1 MEAKMDTALII
12 VYSILGA
19 LALMILIMI
28 FRTLLVKAKNIEAS
42 EYTPRLIDQEVL
54 VKKMIK
60 AIQFKTITLPSDDI
74 SDDVFL
80 EYHKFL
86 ESSFPLIMKGAEKTI
101 INRYSVIYSYKGSDE
116 SLLPCAL
123 LAHQDVVPA
132 PVDGWEYPPFS
143 GHLTEDG
150 FIYGRGSQDMKS
162 QMISS
167 LEALEIILA
176 EGKTPKRTMYFC
188 FGHDEELAGR
198 YGAKRIV
205 EYFKSKNMR
214 FEFVLDE
221 GGAIIDGKIMGIDN
235 KIALVGTCEK
245 GYADVSLEVEK
256 NGGHASTPTRRTA
269 VGLLSEAIAKIEK
282 HQMKPYFSKP
292 VKEMLEDLAPYMNPF
307 FKFAIANKDILS
319 PLLKKVLTLASPF
332 TNCIVRTTIAPT
344 QLFGGHTPNTLP
356 SIAKANLNCRI
367 NTGETAEDLL
377 KHIQKVV
384 GNKVRVSI
392 DDKCKNPSPISNTDC
407 QIFQDIRKTV
417 YEAFDGFIMA
427 PYPFI
432 ATSDSAYYH
441 DVSDNVYR
449 FTPLIKDESDANR
462 IHGKNERITI
472 DSLIIATRFFIR
484 LYENTC
490 F

>member
-1 MEAKMDTALII
+1 MDTTLII
-12 VYSILGA
+12 IYSVLGA
-19 LALMILIMI
+19 VALLLLIMI
-28 FRTLLVKAKNIEAS
+28 FRTILVKAKKIEFS
-42 EYTPRLIDQEVL
+42 DYTPRLINQELL
-54 VKKMIK
+54 VKKMVE
-60 AIQFKTITLPSDDI
+60 AIQYKTITLPSDDLT
-74 SDDVFL
+74 DNVFL

-86 ESSFPLIMKGAEKTI
+86 ESSFPLIMKVAEKTI
-101 INRYSVIYSYKGSDE
+101 INRYSVIYRYKGSDAT
-116 SLLPCAL
+116 LLPCAL

-132 PVDGWEYPPFS
+132 PTEGWEYPPFS
-143 GHLTEDG
+143 GHITEDG

-167 LEALEIILA
+167 LEALETLLA
-176 EGKTPKRTMYFC
+176 EGRTPKRTMYFC

-198 YGAKRIV
+198 YGAKNIV
-205 EYFKSKNMR
+205 EYFKTQNMR

-245 GYADVSLEVEK
+245 GYADVTLEVEK
-256 NGGHASTPTRRTA
+256 NGGHASTPTKRTA
-269 VGLLSEAIAKIEK
+269 VGLLADAISKIEK
-282 HQMKPYFSKP
+282 HQMRPYFSKP
-292 VKEMLEDLAPYMNPF
+292 VKEMLEYLAPYMNPF
-307 FKFAIANKDILS
+307 FKFAIANKDIFS
-319 PLLKKVLTLASPF
+319 PMLKKVLTIASPF
-332 TNCIVRTTIAPT
+332 TNCIMRTTIAPT
-344 QLFGGHTPNTLP
+344 QVFGGHTPNTLP
-356 SIAKANLNCRI
+356 SVAKANLNCRI
-367 NTGETAEDLL
+367 NTGETSEDLL
-377 KHIQKVV
+377 NHIRKVV
-384 GNKVRVSI
+384 GKNVKVSL

-417 YEAFDGFIMA
+417 YEAFGGFIMA

-441 DVSDNVYR
+441 AVSDNVYR

-462 IHGKNERITI
+462 IHGKNERISI
-472 DSLIIATRFFIR
+472 DSLVTATRFFIR